1 MSYSNASTQT
11 ALSPL
16 AQDLLREIEDEA
28 TAPIAQ
34 DDIAA
39 AKTEINGVP
48 AQPSATGG
56 FVNMLTSLDDDE
68 IVCDKISD
76 EEEPDD
82 IDDSEDEDMGF
93 VAHAEDVF
101 ADAVAEAAQEVEIEE
116 SPEKN
121 VRGFWT
127 RFGRGRAVLRR
138 VGFKNAAAAYQ
149 SQSSGSLLPFT
160 IFRIVILVLV
170 AVMPPTVNFLIIQPQ
185 IIDNTHKLNE
195 INKFEASAETDRKI
209 ANNVAEKVIR
219 AQKIGIKLVEGV
231 LPTRNFEVLFN
242 GYIDALQRY
251 GMVLNSYNVSASPE
265 QTIIFGDKNSDNKK
279 LQANI
284 VTLELEGRYDV
295 YTEIRRV
302 FVEESKRVKLLSER
316 FQPLEKSLNL
326 RITSKILVP
335 TLERESQ

>member
-28 TAPIAQ
+28 SAPIPQ
-34 DDIAA
+34 DDIDATE
-39 AKTEINGVP
+39 TEINGVP
-48 AQPSATGG
+48 AQPSATNG

-68 IVCDKISD
+68 IICDKISD

-82 IDDSEDEDMGF
+82 SEDSEDEDMGF
-93 VAHAEDVF
+93 VARPE
-101 ADAVAEAAQEVEIEE
+101 DAVADAAQEGEIEE
-116 SPEKN
+116 SPEEN
-121 VRGFWT
+121 MRGFWT

-149 SQSSGSLLPFT
+149 TQSSGSLLPFT

-195 INKFEASAETDRKI
+195 INKFEAGAETDREI

-295 YTEIRRV
+295 YTEIRSV
-302 FVEESKRVKLLSER
+302 FVAESKRVKLLSER